1 MTQKETDNEITDQIL
16 SIMMNFSV
24 ILDVIQIFMKD
35 SPKQSQRTLL
45 WQLSVAIPT
54 PDSYFAF
61 NSLRNLE
68 FLTIRK
74 VSDWLQHFVNRSFP

>member
-24 ILDVIQIFMKD
+24 ILDVVQIFMKD

-54 PDSYFAF
+54 PD
-61 NSLRNLE
+61 
-68 FLTIRK
+68 
-74 VSDWLQHFVNRSFP
+74 